1 MLGFL
6 TRSWKKELTVP
17 ESNLLSPFFIS
28 EPDSRVF
35 GEETASWTVK
45 QLTEIQAQAG
55 SSLESF
61 LFMNKHAA

>member
-17 ESNLLSPFFIS
+17 GSNLLSVFIS